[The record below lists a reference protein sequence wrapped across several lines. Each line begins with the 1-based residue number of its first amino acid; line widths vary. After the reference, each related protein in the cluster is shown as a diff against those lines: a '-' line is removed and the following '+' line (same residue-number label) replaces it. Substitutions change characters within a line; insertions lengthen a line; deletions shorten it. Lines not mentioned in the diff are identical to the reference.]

1 MARALAGDPTYSD
14 DLMLFMERSG
24 FREEVYFTFSYS
36 PVPDESGGV
45 GGMFCACTET
55 TARVIG
61 ERRLRTLRD
70 LAVSP
75 ADARTVDVSCVRSA
89 DVLSASTAD
98 IPFALIYLQQ
108 PDGGVRLVASTGVA
122 AGDPAAPVEGAGVDA
137 IWPAARVMATGTA
150 ELVTGLS
157 ERIGAVPAGPW
168 PEPPPAA
175 KVLPLTDRGLG
186 RNVGAIVL
194 GISARRPFD
203 AEYRR
208 WFELLAAQIGGL
220 ISNARAAE
228 DDRQRAEAL
237 AELDRAKTTFFSNVS
252 HEFRT
257 PLALMLGPL
266 EQALTID
273 GLPAESRQHLEVAQR
288 NSQRLLKLVNTL
300 LDFSRIEAG
309 RLQAHQEPVDLGT
322 LTADVASVFRSTI
335 ESAGL
340 TFTVDCPPLDEPV
353 AVDREMWEKVV
364 LNLLSNAFKFTLD
377 GAIAITLRREGDTAV
392 LTVRDT
398 GTGIA
403 AAELPH
409 LFQRFHRVRGA
420 GGRSFEGSG
429 IGLALVRELVRL
441 HHGEVHVE
449 SAPGQGSTFRVTI
462 PARGLS
468 GSPHAAAAAP
478 ALRTPESGPASQAAA
493 MVAEASRWL
502 PGSAGTRGAGR
513 RGGGAAAHRR
523 RRRQRRHARLRGRP
537 ARPDQ
542 PRRGGR
548 RRHGRARRPAAR
560 AGRPAARR
568 RDDAAPGRPG
578 AAADDPRRRGAAA
591 PPRDL
596 RLGARRRGGARRR
609 ARGRRRRLS
618 AEAVRGTRADRARRR
633 RPGAVPRP
641 AHQRRA
647 PGPGEPRAAASRDRA
662 RDPARR
668 DPGRHRHRARPR
680 VPHGPGEPGVRH
692 DAGARARAERL
703 DDRAGRRASD
713 AASGSST

>member
-55 TARVIG
+55 TARVH
-61 ERRLRTLRD
+61 RRT
-70 LAVSP
+70 AP
-75 ADARTVDVSCVRSA
+75 ADAARPRRLPRRRADRGRHLRAIDRGAGGEHRRHPVRA
-89 DVLSASTAD
+89 DLPAA
-98 IPFALIYLQQ
+98 
-108 PDGGVRLVASTGVA
+108 TGRRRCA
-122 AGDPAAPVEGAGVDA
+122 WSHRPGSPPAIAAAPVDGAGVDA
-137 IWPAARVMATGTA
+137 IWPIARVVETGTA

-175 KVLPLTDRGLG
+175 MVLPLADRGLG

-194 GISARRPFD
+194 GVSARRPFD

-220 ISNARAAE
+220 IGNARAAE

-266 EQALTID
+266 EQALTSD

-322 LTADVASVFRSTI
+322 LTADIASVFRSTI

-377 GAIAITLRREGDTAV
+377 GAIAIAVRRDGGTAV

-409 LFQRFHRVRGA
+409 LFERFHRVRGA

-441 HHGEVHVE
+441 HHGDVHVE

-462 PARGLS
+462 PVQS
-468 GSPHAAAAAP
+468 PSSPPHAATAAP
-478 ALRTPESGPASQAAA
+478 ALRTPDVGAGVAGRGHGGRGVTLAA
-493 MVAEASRWL
+493 
-502 PGSAGTRGAGR
+502 GIGGHRGAGR
-513 RGGGAAAHRR
+513 RGGRAAAHRR

-548 RRHGRARRPAAR
+548 RRHGRARRHPAR
-560 AGRPAARR
+560 AGRSAARR

-591 PPRDL
+591 RSP
-596 RLGARRRGGARRR
+596 
-609 ARGRRRRLS
+609 
-618 AEAVRGTRADRARRR
+618 
-633 RPGAVPRP
+633 
-641 AHQRRA
+641 
-647 PGPGEPRAAASRDRA
+647 
-662 RDPARR
+662 
-668 DPGRHRHRARPR
+668 
-680 VPHGPGEPGVRH
+680 
-692 DAGARARAERL
+692 
-703 DDRAGRRASD
+703 
-713 AASGSST
+713 